1 MRAPRIKLIT
11 NHHLGDV
18 VILTAV
24 IRNLLAEYPEA
35 EVDYAGPY
43 RAIFDFAPGLLTVL
57 PSAREVPAVYA
68 PFSQKTADGG
78 NCVEGF
84 SRSLFAALGLRMPYK
99 FRHHAPV
106 LELSEED
113 REEARKYEDAIIL
126 NANWQECSQTKAY
139 PHWQEVV
146 RMVPARFIR
155 IGSSEDRDRGYDIEG
170 VEDVRGKTTIRE
182 LVRMCA
188 GCRAIVSPASAVV
201 HIGAAFSKPTVCITG
216 AREPMTLT
224 SYKNVYHLTSE
235 CGRFS
240 RTYGCMCFRL
250 RQCRNARDGFPA
262 CMADIPPER
271 IADALNRITGGL
283 K

>member
-24 IRNLLAEYPEA
+24 IRNLLAEYSEA

-43 RAIFDFAPGLLTVL
+43 REIFDFAPGLLTVL

-84 SRSLFAALGLRMPYK
+84 SRSLFAAIGLRIPYK

-106 LELSEED
+106 LELSDED
-113 REEARKYEDAIIL
+113 REAARKYAGAIIL
-126 NANWQECSQTKAY
+126 NANWQECSEVKAY
-139 PHWQEVV
+139 PHWGEFVKLTS
-146 RMVPARFIR
+146 ARIIR
-155 IGSSEDRDRGYDIEG
+155 IGGREDRDRGYDIAG
-170 VEDVRGKTTIRE
+170 VEDMRGKTTIRE

-188 GCRAIVSPASAVV
+188 GCSAIVSPPSAVV
-201 HIGAAFSKPTVCITG
+201 HIGAAFGKATVCITG

-224 SYKNVYHLTSE
+224 SYKNVYHLTSK

-240 RTYGCMCFRL
+240 STYGCMCFRL
-250 RQCRNARDGFPA
+250 RQCRDVRDGFPA

-271 IADALNRITGGL
+271 IADALNKIT
-283 K
+283 